1 MSMQRMLVKA
11 TITDT
16 DTEQG
21 TFRAVIST
29 ASIDRDGDI
38 VEPVGVVSALH
49 KWAPTG
55 KRVPLSWNHSTAAD
69 DIFGHVE
76 PESAAVVGNE
86 VQVDGWMDRD
96 TPRGKDAWRLAKSGT
111 LGFSYGFLILKSAER
126 KGGGLHITELDIF
139 EITATPIPANGDT
152 RVLGWKSLEELKD
165 EADRVALEVEQTA
178 IPDELPPV
186 EEPPPAVDELQE
198 VKSQLAEMRQEL
210 EDLKAKQA
218 DETGKATES
227 RSVDPLRRQAD
238 AVALEVASGDVVLP
252 PIKSVAPPSVPEFSL
267 KELREKMR
275 NEMLGVLSGGSS
287 EQVREAEGRD

>member
-38 VEPVGVVSALH
+38 VEPAGVVSALH
-49 KWAPTG
+49 KWVPTG

-76 PESAAVVGNE
+76 PESAAVVGSE

-139 EITATPIPANGDT
+139 EITATPIPANGET
-152 RVLGWKSLEELKD
+152 RVLGWKSLEELKT

-186 EEPPPAVDELQE
+186 EVPPAVDELQE
-198 VKSQLAEMRQEL
+198 VKSLVAALRQEL

-218 DETGKATES
+218 DETDAPEAM
-227 RSVDPLRRQAD
+227 SVDPLRRQAD

-252 PIKSVAPPSVPEFSL
+252 PIKSAPPSPVPELAL
-267 KELREKMR
+267 KELRKRMR
-275 NEMLGVLSGGSS
+275 DEMLGVLSGGSS